1 MVCVFPG
8 CPEVLAKDFLFTRA
22 LMRDDFPTF
31 DLPANATSGNV
42 YIFYNHVFPPFSN
55 FLNHG
60 SIYISVNLNHKF

>member
-42 YIFYNHVFPPFSN
+42 
-55 FLNHG
+55 FLG
-60 SIYISVNLNHKF
+60 SLLVIPHTVSKFTFFITMFFLLSLTF